1 MKIIPKIVP
10 HGKTLDHYG
19 YNSYCLPS
27 FIYRY
32 VDINLDFQKKKKKDL
47 DSWLNFPLKYI
58 YIYTHTKK
66 GEKKRKISMTKD
78 GTN

>member
-19 YNSYCLPS
+19 YDSYCLPS

-32 VDINLDFQKKKKKDL
+32 VDIDLDFQKKKKRFGFL
-47 DSWLNFPLKYI
+47 IEFPFEL
-58 YIYTHTKK
+58 YIYTHQKMR
-66 GEKKRKISMTKD
+66 EKREISMTKD

>member
-19 YNSYCLPS
+19 YDSYCLPS

-32 VDINLDFQKKKKKDL
+32 VDIDLDFQKKKKKIWIL
-47 DSWLNFPLKYI
+47 D
-58 YIYTHTKK
+58 
-66 GEKKRKISMTKD
+66 
-78 GTN
+78 

>member
-1 MKIIPKIVP
+1 MP

-19 YNSYCLPS
+19 YDSYCLPS

-32 VDINLDFQKKKKKDL
+32 VDIDLDFQKKKKKIWIL
-47 DSWLNFPLKYI
+47 DWISLWSIYI
-58 YIYTHTKK
+58 YIHTKK